1 MEIQYSE
8 KGRKT
13 MINYF
18 RMKKNEWKL
27 KGMLYG
33 IIVELVENQKDIIAM
48 IQKLY
53 ISSQDTSQE
62 DFQKELVKQIA
73 SLAHDQVVREREA
86 EKEMS

>member
-1 MEIQYSE
+1 MEIQCSE

-27 KGMLYG
+27 KGMFYG

-53 ISSQDTSQE
+53 ISLKDISQE
-62 DFQKELVKQIA
+62 DFQKELIKQIA

>member
-1 MEIQYSE
+1 
-8 KGRKT
+8 

-53 ISSQDTSQE
+53 ISLKDTSQE
-62 DFQKELVKQIA
+62 DFQKELIKQIA

>member
-1 MEIQYSE
+1 
-8 KGRKT
+8 

-18 RMKKNEWKL
+18 RMKKNEWKF

-53 ISSQDTSQE
+53 ISLKDTSQE

-73 SLAHDQVVREREA
+73 SLAHDQAVREREA

>member
-1 MEIQYSE
+1 
-8 KGRKT
+8 

-27 KGMLYG
+27 KGIFYG

-53 ISSQDTSQE
+53 ISLKDTSQE

>member
-1 MEIQYSE
+1 
-8 KGRKT
+8 

-27 KGMLYG
+27 KGMFYG

-53 ISSQDTSQE
+53 ISLKDTYQE
-62 DFQKELVKQIA
+62 DFQKELIKQIA